1 MSLQLLQ
8 FQLWYI
14 SNARLVWELVK
25 YLIFVTCWQQNYLLW
40 YVMDRNKGV
49 FFLILFLFTTLSFEN
64 LLLQIK

>member
-25 YLIFVTCWQQNYLLW
+25 YLIFVTSWQQ
-40 YVMDRNKGV
+40 K
-49 FFLILFLFTTLSFEN
+49 LFSLVWHGP
-64 LLLQIK
+64 Q